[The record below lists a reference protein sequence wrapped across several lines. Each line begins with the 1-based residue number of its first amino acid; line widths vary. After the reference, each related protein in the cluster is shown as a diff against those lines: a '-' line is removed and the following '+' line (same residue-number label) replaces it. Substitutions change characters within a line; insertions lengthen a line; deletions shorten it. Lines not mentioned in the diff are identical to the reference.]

1 VCVGEIL
8 SSPWF
13 YKELKNNLSKNNWLY
28 GVILILFV
36 HESIFIRWGFPFPIV
51 LVSRYKLYL
60 CHTPIKP
67 DLLGFPG
74 ISVFTC
80 ALRDH
85 EVCIIWYRSLAPL
98 IRLYPSE
105 ICVSYY
111 FRKNTLVSN
120 FFFSLN
126 LRHIKKLLFHFVTV
140 QNISVASKKKRKE
153 RRKEKKQIV
162 QKDIYWFPPQKT
174 KQGKIRSNQFEISSN
189 LIL

>member
-1 VCVGEIL
+1 M
-8 SSPWF
+8 
-13 YKELKNNLSKNNWLY
+13 
-28 GVILILFV
+28 
-36 HESIFIRWGFPFPIV
+36 

-85 EVCIIWYRSLAPL
+85 EVCIIWYQSLAPL

-140 QNISVASKKKRKE
+140 QNISVASKKREKREGKKKNKSFKKIFIGFR
-153 RRKEKKQIV
+153 RRKLNKEKLDQINSKLA
-162 QKDIYWFPPQKT
+162 QIWYSNYWGPILGSIGYRFLLFSIS
-174 KQGKIRSNQFEISSN
+174 GLIRSDP
-189 LIL
+189 